1 MRLKLAGRWKFA
13 RSLELTGLGLAVAMG
28 VALAQA
34 PASPDL
40 KLRGDRFQPLSYDQ
54 LTPEQKAF
62 VDQVLSEKVSLVGPY
77 NILLRNP
84 ALGRT
89 VHDFSVQVR
98 FHSSLPTKLNEL
110 SIMMA
115 ARFWNSPFV
124 WMAHRRAGETAGLSP
139 AIADAIAAGTRPA
152 SMAPDEEMIYN
163 FANELLTTRQ
173 VSDATYQAVAG
184 KFGEKGVVD
193 LIGQMGYFQ
202 YLSMMLNVDR
212 YPMPPGVK
220 SELKPLP

>member
-1 MRLKLAGRWKFA
+1 MERKNIMNWKRLCI
-13 RSLELTGLGLAVAMG
+13 GLALA
-28 VALAQA
+28 AATAFAQA

-40 KLRGDRFQPLSYDQ
+40 KLRGDRFTPLSYDQ

-62 VDQVLSEKVSLVGPY
+62 VDQVMSEKVGLVGPY
-77 NILLRNP
+77 NVLLRNP

-115 ARFWNSPFV
+115 ARFWNSSFV
-124 WMAHRRAGETAGLSP
+124 WMAHSGAGLKAGLSK
-139 AIADAIAAGTRPA
+139 ATVDAIAAGERPT
-152 SMAPDEEMIYN
+152 SLAPDEEIVYN
-163 FANELLTTRQ
+163 FSNELLTTKQ
-173 VSDATYQAVAG
+173 VSDASYKAVLD

-212 YPMPPGVK
+212 YPLPPGVAA
-220 SELKPLP
+220 LKPLH